1 MKANKLMRTLAAS
14 AMSVALLAG
23 VTVMPAMADGVT
35 SGTPVS
41 SIPFT
46 VTITT
51 DGNSYEPDTNLT
63 FSVTKGNAGTVAM
76 PTSDGEP
83 QNVTVLEGIDGG
95 VSIAAIDTDPATTG
109 DPSNS
114 YENAGSVTINA
125 QSFQSAAPG
134 IYHYV
139 ISQTAGNVEGMKY
152 DASKYDLYLYVQN
165 GATGVDD
172 HYVAYAVVVKQED
185 GQAGTAKTD
194 LAFENKYGTEDG
206 NLVYDLTVKK
216 VVEGDMGDKVND
228 TFDFTV
234 TITGTGT
241 NEVYRIVY
249 TNKDGEQKTVATSG
263 QAVTLSGI
271 KHEGVITVYGLSASD
286 SFTVTEADNGKG
298 YTIFADKSYE
308 NGGSS
313 ANDEADPDINQGS
326 TIETTTMGE
335 RDHAVAFYNV
345 KNASTPTGVIMNV
358 APYALMVVIALAG
371 VAVFMRKRVE
381 D

>member
-1 MKANKLMRTLAAS
+1 MKANKLMKTLAAS
-14 AMSVALLAG
+14 TMSLALLAG

-41 SIPFT
+41 NIPFT

-51 DGNSYEPDTNLT
+51 DGNSYEPDTHLT
-63 FSVTKGNAGTVAM
+63 FSVENGGAGTVAM
-76 PTSDGEP
+76 PTDGEP
-83 QNVTVLEGIDGG
+83 QSVAVLAGIGG
-95 VSIAAIDTDPATTG
+95 VSIASIDTDPATTG
-109 DPSNS
+109 DPASS
-114 YENAGSVTINA
+114 YENSGSVTIDA
-125 QSFQSAAPG
+125 ATFQKAAPG

-139 ISQTAGNVEGMKY
+139 IAQTNSGVEGMKY
-152 DASKYDLYLYVQN
+152 DTSKYDLYLYVQN
-165 GATGVDD
+165 GDTGVND
-172 HYVAYAVVVKQED
+172 HYVAHAVVVKQEND
-185 GQAGTAKTD
+185 QAGTAKTN
-194 LAFENKYGTEDG
+194 LAFENKYGTETG
-206 NLVYDLTVKK
+206 NLVYDLTIKK

-234 TITGTGT
+234 TITGSGT

-271 KHEGVITVYGLSASD
+271 KHEGVITVYGLSATD

-298 YTIFADKSYE
+298 YTVFADKSYE

-313 ANDEADPDINQGS
+313 ANDQSDDDIYQGR

-335 RDHAVAFYNV
+335 QNHAVAFYNV
-345 KNASTPTGVIMNV
+345 KNAVNPTGIILNV

-371 VAVFMRKRVE
+371 VVVFLRKRVE